1 MKYTIV
7 QIINTFSYF
16 NLITEIEICSIF
28 ENIKV
33 LKDDEKYSEILNNIS
48 FEESGLSN
56 ELLTDIARSISNNEL
71 FITGRKY
78 LCFTMEQ
85 NLRNEIY
92 SSLKD
97 NKIYN
102 EFMNDFIK
110 LSIEKEKKKQR

>member
-1 MKYTIV
+1 MKYTTI
-7 QIINTFSYF
+7 QIINAFSYF
-16 NLITEIEICSIF
+16 NLIHEIEITSIF
-28 ENIKV
+28 ENLKI
-33 LKDDEKYSEILNNIS
+33 LKDNEKYSEILNNIS

-56 ELLTDIARSISNNEL
+56 ELLTDIAHSISNNEL

-78 LCFTMEQ
+78 LCFTMEP

-92 SSLKD
+92 NNTKD
-97 NKIYN
+97 NKTYN